1 MQALIHDLRYSVRM
15 LRKHPGFAFVAV
27 VTLALGIGVNAAIF
41 SVVDSVLWRPLPYSQ
56 PERLAIL
63 TRELPDGS
71 SFFSMPVDVWREWRE
86 QGRLFERVEAHVQQ
100 TLVMTGGPEPEEML
114 VSRLSPGMLPLLGMQ
129 PTLGRAFVPEDAE
142 TGNDRVLLLSHA
154 LWRSHFGGAAD
165 VVGKTITL
173 NEQPW
178 TIIGVMP
185 PRFAFP
191 RKRVQMWAPL
201 APADAAGRKER
212 VDVVVRLREGLGREE
227 ARAELRVL
235 SERLDREKPSRE
247 GWGAG
252 LMPMDRFRVNP
263 GPRRALLLLLGAV
276 GFVLLIAC
284 ANAANLL
291 LARAATRERELAVR
305 AALGAGRWRLIR
317 QLLAESLLLSF
328 IAGAAGV
335 LLALWCVEILA
346 RLTPPEL
353 TFLLVND
360 IDVNSRAL
368 LFTIG
373 LSALTGI
380 LCGLAPA
387 LRMARPDLHPLLKGQ
402 ARSAT
407 ADRRQNWLRQTL
419 VVVEVGLSIVLL
431 IGAGLMIRSFL
442 RLQQVSPGYE
452 VDRLLAMTIA
462 PSPQR
467 YAAPELRRG
476 FYDQLRERVAALPG
490 VASVSLSGGIPPV
503 GAGFSL
509 GAEPEI
515 EGRGKRKHPEEL
527 LPFNSVD
534 AAYFQTMGIPL
545 LRGRGFNAEDLPGA
559 PRAIIVND
567 RMARYYWPGEDPIG
581 RRIRFSDEAP
591 WMTVVGVAGDVKAMG
606 PADAMGSME
615 YYTALSQ
622 RRSVS
627 EQMTFAI
634 RTSLAPE
641 SLFSSIRDAV
651 RAVDPKQPV
660 YRLETAARM
669 LDESLAESR
678 FYLLLMTVFAGSA
691 MLLAAIGLYGVLAF
705 LVTQRTR
712 EIGVRMALGAQS
724 RDVMRLVLG
733 QGMRLTLGGLALGLV
748 AALALTRLLKAM
760 LFGVSATDPL
770 TFAIIALL
778 LPAVALL
785 ACYLPARRATR
796 VDPLDALRCE

>member
-1 MQALIHDLRYSVRM
+1 
-15 LRKHPGFAFVAV
+15 
-27 VTLALGIGVNAAIF
+27 
-41 SVVDSVLWRPLPYSQ
+41 
-56 PERLAIL
+56 
-63 TRELPDGS
+63 
-71 SFFSMPVDVWREWRE
+71 
-86 QGRLFERVEAHVQQ
+86 
-100 TLVMTGGPEPEEML
+100 
-114 VSRLSPGMLPLLGMQ
+114 
-129 PTLGRAFVPEDAE
+129 
-142 TGNDRVLLLSHA
+142 
-154 LWRSHFGGAAD
+154 
-165 VVGKTITL
+165 
-173 NEQPW
+173 
-178 TIIGVMP
+178 
-185 PRFAFP
+185 
-191 RKRVQMWAPL
+191 
-201 APADAAGRKER
+201 
-212 VDVVVRLREGLGREE
+212 
-227 ARAELRVL
+227 
-235 SERLDREKPSRE
+235 
-247 GWGAG
+247 
-252 LMPMDRFRVNP
+252 
-263 GPRRALLLLLGAV
+263 
-276 GFVLLIAC
+276 
-284 ANAANLL
+284 
-291 LARAATRERELAVR
+291 
-305 AALGAGRWRLIR
+305 
-317 QLLAESLLLSF
+317 
-328 IAGAAGV
+328 
-335 LLALWCVEILA
+335 
-346 RLTPPEL
+346 
-353 TFLLVND
+353 
-360 IDVNSRAL
+360 
-368 LFTIG
+368 
-373 LSALTGI
+373 
-380 LCGLAPA
+380 
-387 LRMARPDLHPLLKGQ
+387 
-402 ARSAT
+402 
-407 ADRRQNWLRQTL
+407 
-419 VVVEVGLSIVLL
+419 
-431 IGAGLMIRSFL
+431 
-442 RLQQVSPGYE
+442 
-452 VDRLLAMTIA
+452 
-462 PSPQR
+462 
-467 YAAPELRRG
+467 
-476 FYDQLRERVAALPG
+476 
-490 VASVSLSGGIPPV
+490 
-503 GAGFSL
+503 
-509 GAEPEI
+509 
-515 EGRGKRKHPEEL
+515 
-527 LPFNSVD
+527 
-534 AAYFQTMGIPL
+534 MGIPL